1 MCICCCCCCC
11 WTVNLNWINNFII
24 IFHFFLSFFI
34 TFQRKLGQQCV
45 HVSACVCVRV
55 FACAYESG
63 LRGGGGGGRVGGVCL
78 QRGLIWLVYQLIKGQ
93 SKCQRE
99 NKRNFYAL
107 CMREKKL
114 PKRWG
119 EREGAVGVQGAEREG
134 AVEEWER
141 ARGSV
146 GV

>member
-1 MCICCCCCCC
+1 M
-11 WTVNLNWINNFII
+11 
-24 IFHFFLSFFI
+24 
-34 TFQRKLGQQCV
+34 
-45 HVSACVCVRV
+45 RV

-63 LRGGGGGGRVGGVCL
+63 LRGGGGGRVGGVCL

-119 EREGAVGVQGAEREG
+119 EGEKEREGTEGGEG
-134 AVEEWER
+134 AVEE
-141 ARGSV
+141 
-146 GV
+146 